1 MVERAGL
8 DADAITALLSGQ
20 QDVFVAAYASPT
32 NSPHA
37 PAGTLC
43 PARPWVCLL
52 CPLATFAPRHLP
64 NLLRLKSF
72 FARQGTQMTAAQFLA
87 VFGPYAGRLD
97 EDVLARFAPAD
108 IAAAARLAGE
118 HVAEAAL
125 PLHLE
130 ELAQ

>member
-1 MVERAGL
+1 M
-8 DADAITALLSGQ
+8 
-20 QDVFVAAYASPT
+20 FVAGCAAPL

-64 NLLRLKSF
+64 NLLRLKAF
-72 FARQGTQMTAAQFLA
+72 FARQGTQMTAAQFVAL
-87 VFGPYAGRLD
+87 FGPYAARLD

-108 IAAAARLAGE
+108 VAAASRLAGE
-118 HVAEAAL
+118 VAAEAAL